1 MDDFLKVAV
10 MAVIQGLTEF
20 LPVSSSGHL
29 ALAKHFM
36 GLESPGTTLEIFLHA
51 GTLVAVVLF
60 YRKKLLAL
68 LSGLFAGKRGSV
80 VYAAWVLL
88 SMAPV
93 AAVYAVG
100 KDAIESQYDNPAF
113 VAWALCATGA
123 VLSATALA
131 GRRNA
136 KKMSA
141 LDADGGARFKWLHAL
156 AMGAAQAVAMLPGV
170 SRSGSTIA
178 AATLMGVKP
187 KEAAE
192 FSFIMS
198 IPVIGGAVLL
208 DILKIAKGADVA
220 AAEAGFAAWQY
231 AAGAALAGI
240 VGLAAI
246 KGLIALL
253 GKGKLWGFGVYCIVV
268 GATALCFL

>member
-1 MDDFLKVAV
+1 MDDFLKITV

-51 GTLVAVVLF
+51 GTLVAVLLF
-60 YRKKLLAL
+60 YRKKLLAIL
-68 LSGLFAGKRGSV
+68 AGLFAGRRESV

-93 AAVYAVG
+93 AVVYAAG
-100 KDAIESQYDNPAF
+100 KDAVESQYDNPAF

-123 VLSATALA
+123 VLAATAFA
-131 GRRNA
+131 GGRRA
-136 KKMSA
+136 KQC
-141 LDADGGARFKWLHAL
+141 ADSGGGVRFKWLHAL
-156 AMGAAQAVAMLPGV
+156 AMGAAQAAAMLPGV

-208 DILKIAKGADVA
+208 DVLKMAKGAEDA
-220 AAEAGFAAWQY
+220 AAGFAAWQY
-231 AAGAALAGI
+231 AAGAAIAGV

-253 GKGKLWGFGVYCIVV
+253 GKGKLWGFGVYCIFV
-268 GATALCFL
+268 GAAALCFL

>member
-1 MDDFLKVAV
+1 

-36 GLESPGTTLEIFLHA
+36 PNFESPGTTLEIFLHA
-51 GTLVAVVLF
+51 GTLIAVVAF
-60 YRKKLLAL
+60 YHKKLLSL
-68 LSGLFAGKRGSV
+68 LTGLFAGKRDSIA
-80 VYAAWVLL
+80 YAAWVLL
-88 SMAPV
+88 SMVPV
-93 AAVYAVG
+93 AIIYAVG
-100 KDAIESQYDNPAF
+100 KDAIESKYDSPVF
-113 VAWALCATGA
+113 VAWMLCATGV
-123 VLSATALA
+123 VLSATAFI
-131 GRRNA
+131 GKR
-136 KKMSA
+136 
-141 LDADGGARFKWLHAL
+141 GGDDVVRFKWFHAL

-178 AATLMGVKP
+178 TATLLGVKP

-208 DILKIAKGADVA
+208 DILDLFKDTGAD
-220 AAEAGFAAWQY
+220 EAKFAAWQY
-231 AAGAALAGI
+231 AAGAAIAGI

-246 KGLIALL
+246 KGLVALL
-253 GKGKLWGFGVYCIVV
+253 GKGKLWGFGVYCIIV
-268 GATALCFL
+268 GVTALCFL